1 MSEKEK
7 ETETNNAEEKLAEG
21 ENRGANTASDPAVET
36 PQTESV
42 SVPLEVLNKLN
53 TLIDKQHNTVVSL
66 REKVT
71 ELHGKYEELS
81 KEFES
86 KRPIRSV
93 GKVMGEYD
101 FAKRKESF
109 YSSEY
114 KTDKEHAREIYNSK
128 IRDFHR
134 TA

>member
-1 MSEKEK
+1 MSNREEER
-7 ETETNNAEEKLAEG
+7 ETSANEDIVESG
-21 ENRGANTASDPAVET
+21 DSRGANTASDPVVET

-53 TLIDKQHNTVVSL
+53 SLIDKQHNTVVSL
-66 REKVT
+66 KEKVT

-101 FAKRKESF
+101 FAKQKESF
-109 YSSEY
+109 YKSEY
-114 KTDKEHAREIYNSK
+114 KTDKEHAREVYNQK